1 MAKKKPAANNDDQKP
16 SFEDSLAELEKIV
29 GELEAGQLPL
39 SDSIERYEKGVKL
52 LKRCHQTLEQVQRKI
67 EVLTRVNKD
76 GTASTVPFDADDP
89 LTDDDQGPATVDDE
103 GRLF

>member
-1 MAKKKPAANNDDQKP
+1 MSKKKPAAKNDDQP

-52 LKRCHQTLEQVQRKI
+52 LKQCHHTLEQVQRKI
-67 EVLTRVNKD
+67 DVLTRVSND
-76 GTASTVPFDADDP
+76 GTATTVPFDADEP
-89 LTDDDQGPATVDDE
+89 LPAEDQGPATVDDE
-103 GRLF
+103 DRLF